1 MVDWIPQSRAPGA
14 VISDPPGYGPGNNF
28 KKSAPPSNDNHG
40 SSQTTTEGAWP
51 AWSNEELKQ
60 EYAKHQMIFGQKWI
74 KQNEMD
80 IIPSYPVS

>member
-28 KKSAPPSNDNHG
+28 KKSAPTSPAPT
-40 SSQTTTEGAWP
+40 QPTTEGAWP

-74 KQNEMD
+74 QQNEMD
-80 IIPSYPVS
+80 IIPSYPVR